1 MKDIKK
7 NLCTLIGKLLRPQQI
22 NGKLC
27 SFLRRLGM
35 TKGESQRGRC
45 VEIKV
50 SVNDESMAA
59 NWAVDRNTKQKSNV
73 KFQLQVQTW
82 GPADHN

>member
-1 MKDIKK
+1 
-7 NLCTLIGKLLRPQQI
+7 
-22 NGKLC
+22 
-27 SFLRRLGM
+27 M

-50 SVNDESMAA
+50 FVNDASMAA

-82 GPADHN
+82 GPAEHN